1 LAYGTNSTYE
11 LQNTAYTNYNG
22 LQVTW
27 TKTTGRL
34 TFNLNGAWSKALGT
48 TIQQDPYTEAG
59 NYGPTAQDRP
69 LIFNASYTYNSGTLH
84 SGSNIVNQLGSGWT
98 ISGISTWQKGGYIP
112 AIGSVNFGL
121 GLTYTGLPANAAA
134 QGITTA
140 IGDPTYF
147 GTDEGIPIRPVLTCN
162 PTSGLTTHQVLNG
175 KCFNAPAVGTQGG
188 QAWPYMSATA
198 YFDNDLALYRTFHIY
213 EKQQVQ
219 FRVTASDW
227 LNHSLLNFQGGSQT
241 TVSYNV
247 DYTSKAIT
255 PTFNQGTTGSN
266 AFGMTNVRSGLPYA
280 RVIELDVKYSF

>member
-1 LAYGTNSTYE
+1 
-11 LQNTAYTNYNG
+11 
-22 LQVTW
+22 VTW

-34 TFNLNGAWSKALGT
+34 TFNLNGAWAKALGT
-48 TIQQDPYTEAG
+48 TLQQDPYTERG
-59 NYGPTAQDRP
+59 NYAPTAQDRP
-69 LIFNASYTYNSGTLH
+69 LIFNSSYTYNSGTLH
-84 SGSNIVNQLGSGWT
+84 TGSALLNGLGGGWT

-112 AIGSVNFGL
+112 AVGSVNFGL
-121 GLTYTGLPANAAA
+121 GLAYTGLPANAAA
-134 QGITTA
+134 EGITTA
-140 IGDPTYF
+140 LGDQSYF

-162 PTSGLTTHQVLNG
+162 PTSGLITHQVING
-175 KCFNAPAVGTQGG
+175 KCFNAPAFGTQGG
-188 QAWPYMSATA
+188 QAWPYMSMTS

-219 FRVTASDW
+219 VRVTASDW

-241 TVSYNV
+241 TVSYTE

-266 AFGMTNVRSGLPYA
+266 AFGMTNVRSALPYA